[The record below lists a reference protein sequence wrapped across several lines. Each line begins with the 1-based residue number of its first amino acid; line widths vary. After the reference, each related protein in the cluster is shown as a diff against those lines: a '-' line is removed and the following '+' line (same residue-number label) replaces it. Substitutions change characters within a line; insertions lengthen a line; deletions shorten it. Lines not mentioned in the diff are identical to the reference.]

1 MVKTQR
7 VVITPGEPA
16 GIGPDLVVQLAQR
29 EWPVELVVCAD
40 ATLLTNRAAMLGLP
54 LTLRPYSPNS
64 PAQPQTAGT
73 LTLLPVALRESVTA
87 GQLAVENG
95 HYVVETLARACD
107 GCLNGE
113 FAALITGPV
122 HKGVINDAGIPFT
135 GHTEF
140 FEERSQAKKVVMMLA
155 TEELRVALATTH
167 LPLRDIADAI
177 TPALL
182 HEVIAILHHDL
193 RTKFGIAEPRI
204 LVCGLNPH
212 AGEGGHMGTEE
223 IDTIIPVLDELRAQ
237 GMKLNG
243 PLTLRP
249 YSPNSPAQPQTAG
262 TLTLLPVALR
272 ESVTAGQLAV
282 ENGHYVVETLARAC
296 DGCLN
301 GEFAALITGPVHKGV
316 INDAG
321 IPFTGHTEFFEERSQ
336 AKKVVMMLA
345 TEELRV
351 ALATTHLPLRD
362 IADAITPALLH
373 EVIAILHHDLRTKF
387 GIAEPRILVC
397 GLNPHAGEGGH
408 MGTEEIDTIIP
419 VLDELRAQGMKL
431 NGPLPADTLFQPKYL
446 DNADAVLA
454 MYHDQGLPVLK
465 YQGFGRGV
473 NITLGLPF
481 IRTSVDHGTALEL
494 AGRGKAD
501 VGSFITALN
510 LAIKMIV
517 NTQ

>member
-1 MVKTQR
+1 MKTQR

-29 EWPVELVVCAD
+29 DWPVELVICAD
-40 ATLLTNRAAMLGLP
+40 ATLLADRAALLGLP
-54 LTLRPYSPNS
+54 LQFRDYD
-64 PAQPQTAGT
+64 PATAAVAQQAGT
-73 LTLLPVALRESVTA
+73 LTVLPLALHAPVTP
-87 GQLAVENG
+87 GVLNPLNG
-95 HYVVETLARACD
+95 PYVVETLARACD

-113 FAALITGPV
+113 FAALVTGPV
-122 HKGVINDAGIPFT
+122 HKGVINDAGTPFT

-140 FEERSQAKKVVMMLA
+140 FEERSHAAKVVMMLA

-167 LPLRDIADAI
+167 LPLKDVAQAI

-182 HEVIAILHHDL
+182 REVINILHGDL
-193 RTKFGIAEPRI
+193 QQKFGIRHPHI

-223 IDTIIPVLDELRAQ
+223 IETIIPVLEEMRAS
-237 GMKLNG
+237 GMNL
-243 PLTLRP
+243 
-249 YSPNSPAQPQTAG
+249 S
-262 TLTLLPVALR
+262 
-272 ESVTAGQLAV
+272 
-282 ENGHYVVETLARAC
+282 
-296 DGCLN
+296 
-301 GEFAALITGPVHKGV
+301 
-316 INDAG
+316 
-321 IPFTGHTEFFEERSQ
+321 
-336 AKKVVMMLA
+336 
-345 TEELRV
+345 
-351 ALATTHLPLRD
+351 
-362 IADAITPALLH
+362 
-373 EVIAILHHDLRTKF
+373 
-387 GIAEPRILVC
+387 
-397 GLNPHAGEGGH
+397 
-408 MGTEEIDTIIP
+408 
-419 VLDELRAQGMKL
+419 
-431 NGPLPADTLFQPKYL
+431 GPLPADTLFQPKYL

-494 AGRGKAD
+494 AGHGTAD